1 MKRAKSAICVIMMM
15 FVISAC
21 AGRTSNDS
29 AVSMREQEEIP
40 GEAEET
46 TLTASPEN
54 GSNGMPEQEE
64 SREEVIVMDELLL
77 SVGDK
82 NLSVEWEDNE
92 SVDALKD
99 LVGSEMKINMAMY
112 GGFEQVGSIGT
123 SLPRNDS
130 QMTTSPGDIV
140 LYSGNQI
147 VIFYGSNSWAYTR
160 LGKITGLNEKELED
174 TFGNGDVTIGLS
186 VGGQTDSEAVRSFDF
201 EDRSVMLNSGYEMP
215 IMGLGT
221 YSLDHDTCVNSVKAL
236 LQNGGRLIDTAY
248 MYGNE
253 EAVGEGVR
261 QAMEEYD
268 IPREEIFVITKI
280 YPSQFD
286 DPEAAIDMALE
297 KLDIGY
303 IDMMLL
309 HHPGNGDVEAYK
321 TMERYVEEGKI
332 RSLGLSN
339 WYVEELTDFL
349 PQITITPALVQNEIH
364 PYYQEQ
370 EVVPFIQ
377 EKGIVVQ
384 CWYPLGGRG
393 HTSELLGDETIK
405 SIAEAHGVS
414 SAQVI
419 LRWDLQRGIV
429 VIPGSG
435 NPDHIKENLDLFGF
449 ELTEDEMEQI
459 TLLDRGEKH
468 DWY

>member
-29 AVSMREQEEIP
+29 EVSMREQEEIP

-64 SREEVIVMDELLL
+64 SREKVIVMDELLL

-99 LVGSEMKINMAMY
+99 LAGSEMKINMAMY

-186 VGGQTDSEAVRSFDF
+186 VGGQTDSEEVRSFDF

-253 EAVGEGVR
+253 EAVFYYGQLYWLWELRV
-261 QAMEEYD
+261 
-268 IPREEIFVITKI
+268 
-280 YPSQFD
+280 
-286 DPEAAIDMALE
+286 
-297 KLDIGY
+297 
-303 IDMMLL
+303 
-309 HHPGNGDVEAYK
+309 
-321 TMERYVEEGKI
+321 
-332 RSLGLSN
+332 GLST
-339 WYVEELTDFL
+339 EL
-349 PQITITPALVQNEIH
+349 H
-364 PYYQEQ
+364 QEG
-370 EVVPFIQ
+370 P
-377 EKGIVVQ
+377 
-384 CWYPLGGRG
+384 
-393 HTSELLGDETIK
+393 S
-405 SIAEAHGVS
+405 SIS
-414 SAQVI
+414 
-419 LRWDLQRGIV
+419 D
-429 VIPGSG
+429 
-435 NPDHIKENLDLFGF
+435 
-449 ELTEDEMEQI
+449 
-459 TLLDRGEKH
+459 
-468 DWY
+468 